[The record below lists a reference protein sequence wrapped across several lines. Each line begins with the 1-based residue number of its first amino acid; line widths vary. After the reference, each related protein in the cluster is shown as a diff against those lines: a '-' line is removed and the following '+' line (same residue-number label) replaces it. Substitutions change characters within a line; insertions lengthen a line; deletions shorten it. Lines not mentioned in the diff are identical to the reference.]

1 MALNVLFLFLCME
14 YIKWVLLGLLAVAI
28 YKYKNKQIVW
38 ILYAMLA
45 GATFGYDF
53 PAIGSQLYIVNKLFI
68 KLIKCVIGPLL
79 FSTLVLGIASHS
91 DSRAV
96 GRMGWK
102 SILYF
107 EIITT
112 IALVVGLFMIN
123 MFPVGKG
130 IDLKPTT
137 ELAPVVAKAKTWQ
150 EFVLH
155 IVPDNF
161 FKALVEGEI
170 LQIVIFSI
178 LFAIALTQVSDAYR
192 HPIIRFSESLS
203 EAMFK
208 FTGMIMLATP
218 LCVFAAIAHAVAHVG
233 LDVLKNLIYL
243 VGLLYASLVVFMLL
257 ALLPAALIA
266 KVNLKRF
273 VSLIKEPV
281 TLAFATASS
290 ESALPKAMKA
300 MEEYGVSKKVVSFV
314 MPLGYS
320 FNLDGSTLYLS
331 LACVFVS
338 QVVGMDLS
346 LGTQLAIM
354 FSLMLS
360 SKGVAGVPRATLVIL
375 IATLADFNIPEW
387 PVMVMFGI
395 DELMDMARTSVN
407 VIGNCLATIVIGRS
421 ENEIIEKTA

>member
-1 MALNVLFLFLCME
+1 ME
-14 YIKWVLLGLLAVAI
+14 YVRWILLGLLAVAV
-28 YKYKNKQIVW
+28 YKFKNKQIVW
-38 ILYAMLA
+38 ILYAMMA
-45 GATFGYDF
+45 GAAFGYDF
-53 PAIGSQLYIVNKLFI
+53 PDISAQLYIINKLFI
-68 KLIKCVIGPLL
+68 KLIKCIIGPLL

-91 DSRAV
+91 DFRAV
-96 GRMGWK
+96 ERMGWK

-107 EIITT
+107 EIVTT
-112 IALVVGLFMIN
+112 FALVVGLFMIN
-123 MFPVGKG
+123 TFPVGKNL
-130 IDLKPTT
+130 DLHPSA
-137 ELAPVVAKAKTWQ
+137 EVAPVVAKAKTWQ

-155 IVPDNF
+155 VVPDNF
-161 FKALVEGEI
+161 LKALVEGEI
-170 LQIVIFSI
+170 LQIVVFSI
-178 LFAIALTQVSDAYR
+178 LFAIALTQISDTYR
-192 HPIIRFSESLS
+192 APILRFSESLA
-203 EAMFK
+203 ETMFK
-208 FTGMIMLATP
+208 FTSMIMVATP
-218 LCVFAAIAHAVAHVG
+218 VCVFAAIAYAVGHAG
-233 LDVLKNLIYL
+233 FEVLKNLIYL
-243 VGLLYASLVVFMLL
+243 VGLLYASLLVFMLL
-257 ALLPAALIA
+257 GLLPAALMF

-273 VSLIKEPV
+273 VSMIKEPV
-281 TLAFATASS
+281 MLAFATASS

-338 QVVGMDLS
+338 QVVGMELS
-346 LGTQLAIM
+346 LGTQLAMM